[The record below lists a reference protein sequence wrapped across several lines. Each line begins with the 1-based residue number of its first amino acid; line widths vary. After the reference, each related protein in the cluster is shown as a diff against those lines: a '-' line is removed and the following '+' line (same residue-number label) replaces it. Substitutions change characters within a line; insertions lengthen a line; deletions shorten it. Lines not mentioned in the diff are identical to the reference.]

1 MFDDLVTM
9 EWSAPGK
16 SHISDIHITISGVKL
31 EALLLQL
38 NNDERARLGKS
49 PTLDTSILSTQN
61 YIADVLNYIIRL
73 SELARRAQYRKA
85 EDYAYN
91 KIRNLVYSTNDV
103 ETIDIQDIIKTF
115 DIVKAANK

>member
-1 MFDDLVTM
+1 MFDSIITM
-9 EWSAPGK
+9 ECESPGP
-16 SHISDIHITISGVKL
+16 SRTQDIFIKISGVKL

-38 NNDERARLGKS
+38 NGDERVRLGK
-49 PTLDTSILSTQN
+49 PPVKDTSIISTQN

-115 DIVKAANK
+115 DIVKTANK